1 MQYSTLYVCQNKQEG
16 SVDAIFN
23 TICMSEQARRQC
35 GCNIQHY
42 MYVRASKKAVWM
54 QYSTLYVCQNK
65 QEGSVDE
72 IFNTICMSEQAR
84 RQCGCNIQ
92 HYMYVRTSK
101 KAVWMQY
108 STLYVCQNKQE
119 GSVDA
124 IFNTI
129 CMSEQARRQCG

>member
-1 MQYSTLYVCQNKQEG
+1 MEYSTLYVCQNKQEG

-35 GCNIQHY
+35 G
-42 MYVRASKKAVWM
+42 W
-54 QYSTLYVCQNK
+54 
-65 QEGSVDE
+65 
-72 IFNTICMSEQAR
+72 
-84 RQCGCNIQ
+84 NIQ